1 LENRW
6 WGGGKKFAYWWS
18 LRIALPHLVSVLSEN
33 KVSPAERVLLLLPW
47 WSEIDTGRRAK
58 AAKMPSK
65 L

>member
-1 LENRW
+1 MLMGYRDQKEGMGAFFEKRKQDFRGMVEEDTPPN
-6 WGGGKKFAYWWS
+6 F
-18 LRIALPHLVSVLSEN
+18 P
-33 KVSPAERVLLLLPW
+33 

>member
-1 LENRW
+1 MLMGYRDQKE
-6 WGGGKKFAYWWS
+6 GVG
-18 LRIALPHLVSVLSEN
+18 ALFEKRKPDFRGMVEEDTPPN
-33 KVSPAERVLLLLPW
+33 FPW